1 MGSVHNVH
9 ALYIPYCFSRS
20 FVMPA
25 GLRGL
30 DGCYRNNNF
39 SVPSLP
45 WANTKQLHLPVTETI
60 ISYMYFLSNKF
71 YCGSYY
77 RFKDREKK
85 IRQCSVPE
93 VIPLCK
99 GVIMGS

>member
-39 SVPSLP
+39 SVLSLP

-60 ISYMYFLSNKF
+60 ISSMYFLINFTAVVIIVLK
-71 YCGSYY
+71 
-77 RFKDREKK
+77 REKK
-85 IRQCSVPE
+85 NKAMLSARSST
-93 VIPLCK
+93 PL
-99 GVIMGS
+99 